1 MSTHPRWPVDFFF
14 EISEEA
20 ASKTLADQ
28 TLDLDDIKPAR
39 RYPPSCKKNGV
50 LVKDHTGKIIL
61 AGDLYYDDFTGKWL
75 LALPNEQ
82 YRKMKQRTH
91 GPHDTLGALV
101 I

>member
-1 MSTHPRWPVDFFF
+1 MAPRPRWPTDFFF

-20 ASKTLADQ
+20 AAKTLAEQ
-28 TLDLDDIKPAR
+28 TLGLEDIRPTR

-50 LVKDHTGKIIL
+50 LVKDANGKVFL

-82 YRKMKQRTH
+82 YRKMKQKVH
-91 GPHDTLGALV
+91 GPHDTLGAWV